1 MQGEDISICF
11 LPIFTMRNTFVILF
25 CLFFFKG
32 LTAQKITL
40 EEAIRRALEN
50 RQELKAQ
57 ALEIR
62 IAQNANDKIRAQWLP
77 QLSGTADMRWNTQ
90 LQTNVLP
97 VGEFGIPGIP
107 PETTQEVAFGVPFN
121 NSFGIQVGQKIYDG
135 NRKIDRALNEAQ
147 VAGAQNQLA
156 QRQIEI
162 RLAVAEAYYAVLYNR
177 EKVKLAE
184 QTLSRNQVNL
194 EAGQVRLKEGTALKN
209 DVDRLAL
216 DVNNAQLSLRKT
228 RQDLSLSR
236 DHLRYQIRADTG
248 ETIEPAEDLAA
259 FMASGAVDFTA
270 SLETRPEIQAEAINL
285 QINDLKQKK
294 ELARL
299 RPTVS
304 AYGNYSVLQLSEDF
318 NPFASGTWFPYN
330 YLGIRAEAPI
340 FDGKQARL
348 AARDAEVRSQ
358 VSRLNLE
365 KLQSDFHYEL
375 QSARKTFEQA
385 QLNLEEAGKN
395 IELARQ
401 IYETDVFRFQQGV
414 VLQNDLK
421 NSEFSLQTAE
431 NNYLTAVY
439 NWLVAELGFRKAAGR
454 L

>member
-1 MQGEDISICF
+1 
-11 LPIFTMRNTFVILF
+11 MRNTFVFLF
-25 CLFFFKG
+25 CLFIFRV

-40 EEAIRRALEN
+40 EEATRRALEN
-50 RQELKAQ
+50 RQELKSQ

-62 IAQNANDKIRAQWLP
+62 IAQNANDKIKAQWRP
-77 QLSGTADMRWNTQ
+77 QLSGTADLRWNTQ

-107 PETTQEVAFGVPFN
+107 PETTQEIAFGVPFN
-121 NSFGIQVGQKIYDG
+121 TSFGVQAEQKIYDG

-147 VAGAQNQLA
+147 VAGAQNQLV
-156 QRQIEI
+156 QLQIGI
-162 RLAVAEAYYAVLYNR
+162 RRAVAEAYYAVLYNR
-177 EKVKLAE
+177 EKVKLAG

-194 EAGQVRLKEGTALKN
+194 ETGQARLKEGTALKN

-216 DVNNAQLSLRKT
+216 DVSNAQLSLRKA
-228 RQDLSLSR
+228 RQDLSLSL

-248 ETIEPAEDLAA
+248 EAIEPAENLAT
-259 FMASGAVDFTA
+259 FMASATPDLIA
-270 SLETRPEIQAEAINL
+270 SIETRPEIQAEAINL

-299 RPTVS
+299 RPSVS

-330 YLGIRAEAPI
+330 YLGVRAETPI

-348 AARDAEVRSQ
+348 AARDAELRSQ
-358 VSRLNLE
+358 QNRLNLE
-365 KLQSDFHYEL
+365 KLKSEFNYEL
-375 QSARKTFEQA
+375 QSARKAFDQA
-385 QLNLEEAGKN
+385 QLELEETGKN
-395 IELARQ
+395 VALARQ

-414 VLQNDLK
+414 LLQNDLK
-421 NSEFSLQTAE
+421 NSELSLQTAE